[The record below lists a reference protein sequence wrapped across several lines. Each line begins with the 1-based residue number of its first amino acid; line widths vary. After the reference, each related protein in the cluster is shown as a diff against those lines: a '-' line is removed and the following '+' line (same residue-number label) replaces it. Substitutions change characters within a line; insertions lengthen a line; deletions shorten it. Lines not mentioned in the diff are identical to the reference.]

1 MKNLLGAA
9 VAWAILL
16 SPLAAGAIVVRS
28 YLSGRRGKSELVL
41 AVFAALFG
49 GLFWMFAATGH
60 ALQSGR
66 GWVVWLA
73 WGVIAAIVFGAA
85 ARARLSITEWVIVV
99 AVVYMFGVLPYESKV
114 KVEPGA
120 RHARRMAIIQ

>member
-1 MKNLLGAA
+1 MKTFLGAV

-28 YLSGRRGKSELVL
+28 YLSGRRGKGEL
-41 AVFAALFG
+41 AAAGFAALFG
-49 GLFWMFAATGH
+49 GIFWMLAATGH
-60 ALQSGR
+60 ALQSGQ
-66 GWVVWLA
+66 GWLVWLA
-73 WGVIAAIVFGAA
+73 WGFTAAVVFGAA

-99 AVVYMFGVLPYESKV
+99 AVVYMFGVLPYESKI

-120 RHARRMAIIQ
+120 KQAGIEKRP